1 VSFVVPILRPPEV
14 AAHKKHVTMSSAL
27 DSIIITGARAHNLK
41 NINLTIPKNKLV
53 VFTGLSGSGKTS
65 LAFDTLYAE
74 GQRRYVESLSS
85 YARQFLGVMSKP
97 DVDQILGLSPAISID
112 QKTTSH
118 NPRSTVGT
126 ITEIYDY
133 LRLLFAR
140 VGHPHCPNCGRE
152 ISTQSVDQIVGHI
165 FSELENRL
173 SGQPVRLMILS
184 PVVQNRKG
192 EFSSLFENLQKKGYS
207 RTRIDGKHYD
217 LGGGLTLIKTN
228 KHTIEVVIDRLTISK
243 QQFNDDSEK
252 ALFRRRLAQSLEEA
266 LKVSNGLVIAS
277 WIEDQSFTFPEK
289 PEQWTDQLFSE
300 KLACSHC
307 GISVKELEPRL
318 FSFNAPEG
326 ACPTCHGLGSLLKL
340 NPDKIVAPSLTLS
353 EGAIIPFARMMG
365 NDSWWARLVEKVVE
379 QAGYDFHKTAFED
392 MSPEFQRILLHGS
405 EKIYEVIGDNRF
417 GETTSVSKQFEGF
430 ITNLERRYS
439 DTESEFIRKEI
450 EQFMYR
456 ETCPACDGKR
466 LQPEALGVTVA
477 GKNIADITGFTIVRS
492 LEWSR
497 QLAADNKADLTLS
510 QKERT
515 ISEPILKEIV
525 TRLNFLSSVGL
536 NYLTLSREA
545 STLAGGEAQ
554 RIRLASQIGTGL
566 TGVLYILDE
575 PTIGLHSRDNHQ
587 LIDTLKNLRDQGNTV
602 VVVEHDRDLMLAADY
617 IVDFGP
623 LAGRGGGEIVAQG
636 TPEELLKNPKSQTAK
651 YLSRKKEVLRP
662 GAKSAATL
670 AAKAERAYIDP
681 DSEAETVANRSAISI
696 RGASQH
702 NLKSIDV
709 DFPLNTFTAITGIS
723 GSGKSTLL
731 HDTLYA
737 HLAKQLGKDSET
749 QPGPVTGVVI
759 PEVIKRV
766 SLIDQSPIGKTPRS
780 NPATYTKVFD
790 YIRKVYTNTREAKV
804 RGYNQGRFSFNV
816 KGGRCE
822 ACQGDGQI
830 KIEMQFLPDVY
841 VTCDVCHGKR
851 YNEETL
857 QVTYK
862 DKNIAEVLE
871 LTIEEAA
878 EFFSAHS
885 LIKHKLKTLLE
896 VGLGY
901 LKLGQPAP
909 TLSGGE
915 AQRVKLSRELS
926 LRSSDHVVYLLDEP
940 TTGLH
945 FADVQ
950 KLLEVLNK
958 LVAQNNTVIVIEHN
972 LDVIKNVDWIIDVGP
987 EGGEYG
993 GEIIA
998 IGTPEQIAANTNSFT
1013 GAYLKPELELLQ
1025 SKRHDHATS

>member
-1 VSFVVPILRPPEV
+1 MAID
-14 AAHKKHVTMSSAL
+14 H

-41 NINLTIPKNKLV
+41 SVNLTIPKNKLV

-97 DVDQILGLSPAISID
+97 DVDQIVGLSPAISID

-152 ISTQSVDQIVGHI
+152 ISTQSIDQIVNHVLT
-165 FSELENRL
+165 ELETRL
-173 SGQPVRLMILS
+173 NGQPVRLMIMS
-184 PVVQNRKG
+184 PVIQNRKG
-192 EFSSLFENLQKKGYS
+192 EFSSLFENLQKKGYT
-207 RTRIDGKHYD
+207 RARIDGQHYD
-217 LGGGLTLIKTN
+217 LSSNLTLIKTN
-228 KHTIEVVIDRLTISK
+228 KHTIEVVIDRLTIST
-243 QQFNDDSEK
+243 QQYKDETEHST
-252 ALFRRRLAQSLEEA
+252 FRRRLAQSLEEG
-266 LKVSNGLVIAS
+266 LKLSNGLVMAS
-277 WIEDQSFTFPEK
+277 WVEDQSFTFPEK
-289 PEQWTDQLFSE
+289 PTQFTDQLFSE
-300 KLACSHC
+300 KLACSYC
-307 GISVKELEPRL
+307 GISIQELEPRL
-318 FSFNAPEG
+318 FSFNSPEG

-365 NDSWWARLVEKVVE
+365 SDSWWSRLVEQAVAE
-379 QAGYDFHKTAFED
+379 AGYDFHKTAYET
-392 MSPEFQRILLHGS
+392 MSPEFQRTLLFGS
-405 EKIYEVIGDNRF
+405 DKIYHVTGDNRF
-417 GETTSVSKQFEGF
+417 GESTTIARQFEGF
-430 ITNLERRYS
+430 ITNLERRYAE
-439 DTESEFIRKEI
+439 TESEFIRKEI

-456 ETCPACDGKR
+456 ETCPACQGQR
-466 LQPEALGVTVA
+466 LKPEALSVTVT
-477 GKNIADITGFTIVRS
+477 GKTIAQVTSMTILRS
-492 LEWSR
+492 LEWSQ
-497 QLAADNKADLTLS
+497 QLMAETAADVTLS
-510 QKERT
+510 QKEKT
-515 ISEPILKEIV
+515 ISAPILKEIV
-525 TRLNFLSSVGL
+525 TRLNFLSAVGL

-602 VVVEHDRDLMLAADY
+602 VVVEHDRDVMLAADY

-623 LAGRGGGEIVAQG
+623 AAGRGGGQIVAQG
-636 TPEELLKNPKSQTAK
+636 TPAELLQNPNSLTGK
-651 YLSRKKEVLRP
+651 YLSRKKEVSRF
-662 GAKSAATL
+662 GGNAKKAKKL
-670 AAKAERAYIDP
+670 AAAAQAASKERHYIDP
-681 DSEAETVANRSAISI
+681 DSEADTQSNRSAIQI
-696 RGASQH
+696 RGASHH

-709 DFPLNTFTAITGIS
+709 DFPLQTFTCITGIS

-737 HLAKQLGKDSET
+737 HLSKHLGHDLET
-749 QPGPVTGVVI
+749 APGQVDRIVV
-759 PEVIKRV
+759 PETVKRLA
-766 SLIDQSPIGKTPRS
+766 LIDQSPIGKTPRS
-780 NPATYTKVFD
+780 NPVTYTKVFD
-790 YIRKVYTNTREAKV
+790 YIRKVFTNTREAKI

-822 ACQGDGQI
+822 ACQGDGQL

-862 DKNIAEVLE
+862 DKTIADVLD

-878 EFFSAHS
+878 EFFSSHS
-885 LIKHKLKTLLE
+885 LIKHKLQTLLD

-901 LKLGQPAP
+901 LRLGQPAP

-915 AQRVKLSRELS
+915 AQRVKLARELS
-926 LRSSDHVVYLLDEP
+926 LRSNDHVVYLLDEP

-950 KLLEVLNK
+950 NLLDVLHK
-958 LVAQNNTVIVIEHN
+958 LVSQNNTVVVIEHN
-972 LDVIKNVDWIIDVGP
+972 LDVIKNADWIIDIGP

-993 GEIIA
+993 GEVVA
-998 IGTPEQIAANTNSFT
+998 VGTPSQIATMAESFT
-1013 GAYLKPELELLQ
+1013 GRYLKEELALL
-1025 SKRHDHATS
+1025 KA

>member
-1 VSFVVPILRPPEV
+1 
-14 AAHKKHVTMSSAL
+14 MSTAL

-97 DVDQILGLSPAISID
+97 DVDQIVGLSPAISID

-140 VGHPHCPNCGRE
+140 IGHPHCAQCGRE

-165 FSELENRL
+165 FEELETRL
-173 SGQPVRLMILS
+173 NGQPVRLQILA
-184 PVVQNRKG
+184 PVIQNRKG

-207 RTRIDGKHYD
+207 RSRIDGQYFD
-217 LGGGLTLIKTN
+217 LSSNLTLIKTN
-228 KHTIEVVIDRLTISK
+228 KHTIEVIVDRLTLSS
-243 QQFNDDSEK
+243 QQAKAESEQGI
-252 ALFRRRLAQSLEEA
+252 FRRRLAQSLEEA
-266 LKVSNGLVIAS
+266 LKLSNGLVIAS
-277 WIEDQSFTFPEK
+277 WIEDSSFAFPEK
-289 PEQWTDQLFSE
+289 PEHWKDQLFSE
-300 KLACSHC
+300 KLACSFC
-307 GISVKELEPRL
+307 GISIQELEPRL
-318 FSFNAPEG
+318 FSFNSPEG

-340 NPDKIVAPSLTLS
+340 NPEKIVAPSLTLS

-365 NDSWWARLVEKVVE
+365 NDSWWARLVEQVVAE
-379 QAGYDFHKTAFED
+379 AGYDFHKTGFET
-392 MSPEFQRILLHGS
+392 MSPEFQHTLLYGS
-405 EKIYEVIGDNRF
+405 DQIYHVTGDNRF
-417 GETTSVSKQFEGF
+417 GESTTIARQFEGF
-430 ITNLERRYS
+430 ITNLERRYTE
-439 DTESEFIRKEI
+439 TESDFIRREI

-456 ETCPACDGKR
+456 ETCPACQGQR
-466 LQPEALGVTVA
+466 LKPEALGVTVT
-477 GKNIADITGFTIVRS
+477 GKTIAEITSSTILRS
-492 LEWSR
+492 LEWA
-497 QLAADNKADLTLS
+497 QVLAETTATDTSLS
-510 QKERT
+510 QKETT
-515 ISEPILKEIV
+515 ISAPILKEIV
-525 TRLNFLSSVGL
+525 TRLKFLSAVGL

-587 LIDTLKNLRDQGNTV
+587 LIETLKNLRDQGNTV
-602 VVVEHDRDLMLAADY
+602 IVVEHDRDIMLAADY

-623 LAGRGGGEIVAQG
+623 AAGRGGGEIVAQG
-636 TPEELLKNPKSQTAK
+636 TPAEILKNPQSLTGK
-651 YLSRKKEVLRP
+651 YLSRKKDIHRGKNSTQKL
-662 GAKSAATL
+662 ANLINANAAVSDATI
-670 AAKAERAYIDP
+670 ASDATTAERRYIDP
-681 DSEAETVANRSAISI
+681 DSEAETITNRSVISI
-696 RGASQH
+696 RGANHH
-702 NLKSIDV
+702 NLKNIDV
-709 DFPLNTFTAITGIS
+709 DFPLKSFICITGIS

-737 HLAKQLGKDSET
+737 HLLKHLGYDQET
-749 QPGPVTGVVI
+749 QPGKVDQVMVPDVV
-759 PEVIKRV
+759 KRLA
-766 SLIDQSPIGKTPRS
+766 LIDQSPIGKTPRS
-780 NPATYTKVFD
+780 NPATYTKLFD
-790 YIRKVYTNTREAKV
+790 YIRKVFTNTREAKI

-862 DKNIAEVLE
+862 DKTIAEVLE
-871 LTIEEAA
+871 LTIDEAV
-878 EFFSAHS
+878 EFFSSHS
-885 LIKHKLKTLLE
+885 LIKHKLQTLMD

-915 AQRVKLSRELS
+915 AQRVKLARELS
-926 LRSSDHVVYLLDEP
+926 LRSNDHVVYLLDEP

-950 KLLEVLNK
+950 NLLNVLHK
-958 LVAQNNTVIVIEHN
+958 LVDQNNTVVVIEHN
-972 LDVIKNVDWIIDVGP
+972 LDVIKNADWIIDIGP

-993 GEIIA
+993 GEVVA
-998 IGTPEQIAANTNSFT
+998 VGTPEQITQSAQSFT
-1013 GAYLKPELELLQ
+1013 GTYLKAELASWYNQ
-1025 SKRHDHATS
+1025 KHASAV